1 MRLNK
6 YLAHCG
12 VASRRQC
19 DAIIFEK
26 RVAVN
31 ETIIDAPGTEI
42 DPEKDIITVDGEK
55 VRLIKHFTYIKLQKP
70 QGYVSTKKDPHADQT
85 VMDLLPKPY
94 QHLVPIGRLDK
105 DTTGILLFTDDGDL
119 VHTLIHPRY
128 EVEKQYL
135 VQLAVAPAGFP
146 EEELPKGVALE
157 EKAIAKGQAIPLN
170 GKRTLYRIILKEGK
184 KREVKR
190 IFRHYNTK
198 VRKLHRELF
207 AGITADDLAPGDW
220 KKLTSD
226 EINKLKEQSTARE
239 FPQKRRHRSQ
249 NKLAQH
255 HKSKNDVQK

>member
-6 YLAHCG
+6 FLAHCG

-19 DAIIFEK
+19 DEIIFEK

-31 ETIIDAPGTEI
+31 EKIVDAPGTEI
-42 DPEKDIITVDGEK
+42 DPEKDLVTVDGES
-55 VRLIKHFTYIKLQKP
+55 VRLIRLFTYIKLQKP
-70 QGYVSTKKDPHADQT
+70 QGYVTTKKDPHAEHT

-105 DTTGILLFTDDGDL
+105 DTTGVLLFTDDGDL

-146 EEELPKGVALE
+146 EEELPKGLALE
-157 EKAIAKGQAIPLN
+157 EKSIAKGQAIPLN

-207 AGITADDLAPGDW
+207 AGISADELAPGDW
-220 KKLTSD
+220 KKLTTE
-226 EINKLKEQSTARE
+226 EINKLKSRSAEDIKAR
-239 FPQKRRHRSQ
+239 PRRR
-249 NKLAQH
+249 
-255 HKSKNDVQK
+255 KSKK